1 MAIQEIKVPDIGNFK
16 DVPII
21 EIMVNVGDSVNV
33 EQGLIALE
41 SDKATM
47 EVPSSAS
54 GIVKELKVKIGDKVS
69 EGSVVLLMDVST
81 DVVAPKAEEKPSV
94 VAPAPVSAPVSLPS
108 VPTPVQAS
116 STMGIQAGNDSDS
129 LILQPAV
136 SSPPPL
142 VNVRGD
148 RPHAGPAVRKFA
160 RELGVDLTKVKGSG
174 RNGRI
179 LKEDVQAHVKQV
191 MLEGS
196 VPTLGSVRGG
206 GMGIPEIP
214 EIDFS
219 QFGTIET
226 VPLKRIQKISGA
238 SLHRS
243 WLNVPHVTQFDEA
256 DITELEQFRKEL
268 GVEAEKRQVKVT
280 MLAFLLKA
288 SVAALKQFPTFNA
301 SLDVSKENLI
311 LKQYYHIGVAVD
323 TPNGLMVPV
332 IRDVNFKGLFDLAD
346 ELGKISKKARDG
358 KLSPAEMQGASFTIS
373 SLGGIGGTG
382 FTPIVNAPE
391 VAILGVSKS
400 KIQPVYQDGQFVPR
414 LIIPFSI
421 SYDHRV
427 IDGAAAARFSSYLSF
442 ILSDVR
448 RLLL

>member
-94 VAPAPVSAPVSLPS
+94 VAPAPVSAPVSPPS

-288 SVAALKQFPTFNA
+288 SVAALKQFATFNA

>member
-16 DVPII
+16 NVPII
-21 EIMVNVGDSVNV
+21 EIMVNVGDTIQV
-33 EQGLIALE
+33 EQGLITLE

-47 EVPSSAS
+47 EVPSSAA

-69 EGSVVLLMDVST
+69 EGMVVLLMDVST
-81 DVVAPKAEEKPSV
+81 EVAASKTDEKPPVATTATESSSV
-94 VAPAPVSAPVSLPS
+94 SASVSAPEKVSS
-108 VPTPVQAS
+108 K
-116 STMGIQAGNDSDS
+116 MGVQAGNDPDS
-129 LILQPAV
+129 LIYQPIM

-142 VNVRGD
+142 VNVHGD

-219 QFGTIET
+219 QFGAIET

-256 DITELEQFRKEL
+256 DITELEKFRKEL
-268 GVEAEKRQVKVT
+268 GVEAEKRKVKVT

-323 TPNGLMVPV
+323 TPNGLVVPV

-391 VAILGVSKS
+391 VAIMGVSKS
-400 KIQPVYQDGQFVPR
+400 KMQPVYQDGQFVPR

>member
-16 DVPII
+16 NVPII

-47 EVPSSAS
+47 EVPSSAA
-54 GIVKELKVKIGDKVS
+54 GVVTELKVKIGDKVS
-69 EGSVVLLMDVST
+69 EGSVVLLMDTSAAAT
-81 DVVAPKAEEKPSV
+81 PVAEKPAASV
-94 VAPAPVSAPVSLPS
+94 TSPVPAAPPTPALAPVTAK
-108 VPTPVQAS
+108 TS
-116 STMGIQAGNDSDS
+116 SSNMGLQAGNDSDS

-174 RNGRI
+174 RNERI

-323 TPNGLMVPV
+323 TPNGLVVPV

>member
-16 DVPII
+16 NVPII
-21 EIMVNVGDSVNV
+21 EILINVGDSVKV
-33 EQGLIALE
+33 EQGLITLE

-47 EVPSSAS
+47 EVPSSAA
-54 GIVKELKVKIGDKVS
+54 GIVKELKVKIGDKIS
-69 EGSVVLLMDVST
+69 EGMVVLLMDVST
-81 DVVAPKAEEKPSV
+81 DAAPKVEEKSTVATTTPESV
-94 VAPAPVSAPVSLPS
+94 SVSASVSAPEKVSS
-108 VPTPVQAS
+108 K
-116 STMGIQAGNDSDS
+116 MGVQAGNDPDS
-129 LILQPAV
+129 LIYQPIM

-142 VNVRGD
+142 VNVHGD

-219 QFGTIET
+219 QFGAIET

-256 DITELEQFRKEL
+256 DITELEKFRKEL
-268 GVEAEKRQVKVT
+268 GVEAEKHKVKVT

-323 TPNGLMVPV
+323 TPNGLVVPV

-391 VAILGVSKS
+391 VAIMGVSKS
-400 KIQPVYQDGQFVPR
+400 KMQPVYQDGQFVPR

>member
-1 MAIQEIKVPDIGNFK
+1 MAIQEIKVPDIGNYK

-21 EIMVNVGDSVNV
+21 EIMVNVGDTVKR
-33 EQGLIALE
+33 EQGLITLE

-47 EVPSSAS
+47 EVPSSAT
-54 GIVKELKVKIGDKVS
+54 GVVTELKVKIGDKVS
-69 EGSVVLLMDVST
+69 EGTVVLMMDVSAT
-81 DVVAPKAEEKPSV
+81 TVVIDPKSETQPIDIPAVAAP
-94 VAPAPVSAPVSLPS
+94 
-108 VPTPVQAS
+108 TI
-116 STMGIQAGNDSDS
+116 STSNMGVQAGNDSDS
-129 LILQPAV
+129 LIKQPEMIA
-136 SSPPPL
+136 PPPL
-142 VNVRGD
+142 VNVQAGK
-148 RPHAGPAVRKFA
+148 PHAGPAVRKFA
-160 RELGVDLTKVKGSG
+160 RELGVDLSKVKSSG

-179 LKEDVQAHVKQV
+179 LKEDIQAHVKQV
-191 MLEGS
+191 MQEGS
-196 VPTLGSVRGG
+196 IPTLGSVRGG

-219 QFGTIET
+219 QFGAIET

-268 GVEAEKRQVKVT
+268 SVEADKRKVKVT

-301 SLDVSKENLI
+301 SLDVSKENLV

-323 TPNGLMVPV
+323 TPNGLVVPV

-391 VAILGVSKS
+391 VAIMGVSKS
-400 KIQPVYQDGQFVPR
+400 KIQPVYQKDQFVPR
-414 LIIPFSI
+414 LILPFS
-421 SYDHRV
+421 
-427 IDGAAAARFSSYLSF
+427 
-442 ILSDVR
+442 
-448 RLLL
+448 

>member
-21 EIMVNVGDSVNV
+21 EILINVGDSVKV
-33 EQGLIALE
+33 EQGLITLE

-47 EVPSSAS
+47 EVPSSAA
-54 GIVKELKVKIGDKVS
+54 GIVKELKVKIGDKIS
-69 EGSVVLLMDVST
+69 EGMVVLLMDVST
-81 DVVAPKAEEKPSV
+81 EVAPKVEEKSTVATTTPESV
-94 VAPAPVSAPVSLPS
+94 SVSASVSAPEKVSS
-108 VPTPVQAS
+108 K
-116 STMGIQAGNDSDS
+116 MGVQAGNDPDS
-129 LILQPAV
+129 LIYQPIM

-142 VNVRGD
+142 VNVHGD

-219 QFGTIET
+219 QFGAIET

-256 DITELEQFRKEL
+256 DITELEKFRKEL
-268 GVEAEKRQVKVT
+268 GVEAEKRKVKVT

-323 TPNGLMVPV
+323 TPNGLVVPV

-391 VAILGVSKS
+391 VAIMGVSKS
-400 KIQPVYQDGQFVPR
+400 KMQPVYQDGQFVPR

>member
-1 MAIQEIKVPDIGNFK
+1 
-16 DVPII
+16 
-21 EIMVNVGDSVNV
+21 
-33 EQGLIALE
+33 
-41 SDKATM
+41 
-47 EVPSSAS
+47 
-54 GIVKELKVKIGDKVS
+54 
-69 EGSVVLLMDVST
+69 
-81 DVVAPKAEEKPSV
+81 
-94 VAPAPVSAPVSLPS
+94 
-108 VPTPVQAS
+108 
-116 STMGIQAGNDSDS
+116 
-129 LILQPAV
+129 
-136 SSPPPL
+136 L
-142 VNVRGD
+142 VNVHGD

-219 QFGTIET
+219 QFGAIET

-256 DITELEQFRKEL
+256 DITELEKFRKEL
-268 GVEAEKRQVKVT
+268 GVEAEKRKVKVT

-391 VAILGVSKS
+391 VAIMGVSKS
-400 KIQPVYQDGQFVPR
+400 KMQPVYEDGQFVPR

>member
-16 DVPII
+16 NIPII
-21 EIMVNVGDSVNV
+21 EILVNVGDSVKV
-33 EQGLIALE
+33 EQGLITLE

-47 EVPSSAS
+47 EVPSSAA
-54 GIVKELKVKIGDKVS
+54 GIVKELKVKIGDKIS
-69 EGSVVLLMDVST
+69 EGMVVLLMDVST
-81 DVVAPKAEEKPSV
+81 DAAPKVEEKSPTPAATTPPIPVAAPVVATK
-94 VAPAPVSAPVSLPS
+94 
-108 VPTPVQAS
+108 TS
-116 STMGIQAGNDSDS
+116 SSNMGLQAGKDSDS

-142 VNVRGD
+142 VNVQKD
-148 RPHAGPAVRKFA
+148 KPHAGPAVRKFA
-160 RELGVDLTKVKGSG
+160 RELGVDLSKVKGSG
-174 RNGRI
+174 RNERI
-179 LKEDVQAHVKQV
+179 LKEDVQTHVKQV

-219 QFGTIET
+219 QFGAIET

-268 GVEAEKRQVKVT
+268 GVEAEKRKVKVT

-323 TPNGLMVPV
+323 TPIGLMVPV

-391 VAILGVSKS
+391 VAIMGVSKS
-400 KIQPVYQDGQFVPR
+400 KMQPVYQDGQFVPR

>member
-16 DVPII
+16 NIPII
-21 EIMVNVGDSVNV
+21 EILVNVGDSVKV
-33 EQGLIALE
+33 EQGLITLE

-47 EVPSSAS
+47 EVPSSAA
-54 GIVKELKVKIGDKVS
+54 GIVKESKVKIGDKIS
-69 EGSVVLLMDVST
+69 EGMVVLLMDVSAEVT
-81 DVVAPKAEEKPSV
+81 APKTDEKPPVATTTPESV
-94 VAPAPVSAPVSLPS
+94 SVSASVSAPEKVSS
-108 VPTPVQAS
+108 K
-116 STMGIQAGNDSDS
+116 MGVQAGNDPDS
-129 LILQPAV
+129 LIYQPIM

-142 VNVRGD
+142 VNVHGD

-219 QFGTIET
+219 QFGAIET

-256 DITELEQFRKEL
+256 DITELEKFRKEL
-268 GVEAEKRQVKVT
+268 GVEAEKRKVKVT

-323 TPNGLMVPV
+323 TPNGLVVPV

-391 VAILGVSKS
+391 VAIMGVSKS
-400 KIQPVYQDGQFVPR
+400 KMQPVYQDGQFVPR

>member
-16 DVPII
+16 NVPII
-21 EIMVNVGDSVNV
+21 EIMVNVGDTIKV

-47 EVPSSAS
+47 EVPSSAA
-54 GIVKELKVKIGDKVS
+54 GVVKELKVKIGDKVS
-69 EGSVVLLMDVST
+69 EGTVVLLLDAST
-81 DVVAPKAEEKPSV
+81 VAAPIAEKPAIATTSTSEP
-94 VAPAPVSAPVSLPS
+94 VAK
-108 VPTPVQAS
+108 PTPVTS
-116 STMGIQAGNDSDS
+116 NSNMGIQAGSDSDS
-129 LILQPAV
+129 LIRPPTM

-142 VNVRGD
+142 VNVQKD
-148 RPHAGPAVRKFA
+148 KPHAGPAVRKFA
-160 RELGVDLTKVKGSG
+160 RELGVDLARVKGSG

-179 LKEDVQAHVKQV
+179 LKEDIQTHVKQT

-256 DITELEQFRKEL
+256 DITELEKFRKEL
-268 GVEAEKRQVKVT
+268 GVEAEKRKVKVT

-323 TPNGLMVPV
+323 TPNGLVVPV

-391 VAILGVSKS
+391 VAIMGVSKS
-400 KIQPVYQDGQFVPR
+400 KMQPVYQDGQFVPR

>member
-94 VAPAPVSAPVSLPS
+94 VAPAPVSAPVSPPS

>member
-16 DVPII
+16 NVPII

-47 EVPSSAS
+47 EVPSSAA
-54 GIVKELKVKIGDKVS
+54 GVVTELKVKIGDKVS
-69 EGSVVLLMDVST
+69 EGSVVLLMDVSAE
-81 DVVAPKAEEKPSV
+81 VAASKTEEKPSV
-94 VAPAPVSAPVSLPS
+94 VAPAPMSAPVSPPS
-108 VPTPVQAS
+108 IPTPVQAS
-116 STMGIQAGNDSDS
+116 STMGVQAGNDSDS

-174 RNGRI
+174 RNERI

-196 VPTLGSVRGG
+196 VPTLGSVRGS

-323 TPNGLMVPV
+323 TPNGLVVPV

>member
-16 DVPII
+16 NVPII
-21 EIMVNVGDSVNV
+21 EILVNVGDTIQV
-33 EQGLIALE
+33 EQGLITLE

-47 EVPSSAS
+47 EVPSSAA

-69 EGSVVLLMDVST
+69 EGTLVLLLDASAAAT
-81 DVVAPKAEEKPSV
+81 PVAEKPAAPPV
-94 VAPAPVSAPVSLPS
+94 ATPTPAPAA
-108 VPTPVQAS
+108 TPVAAKTS
-116 STMGIQAGNDSDS
+116 SSNMGLQAGKDSDS
-129 LILQPAV
+129 LILQPEV
-136 SSPPPL
+136 SAPPPL
-142 VNVRGD
+142 VNVHGD

-219 QFGTIET
+219 QFGAIET

-268 GVEAEKRQVKVT
+268 GVEAEKRKVKVT

-323 TPNGLMVPV
+323 TPNGLVVPV

-391 VAILGVSKS
+391 VAIMGVSKS
-400 KIQPVYQDGQFVPR
+400 KMQPVYQDGQFVPR

>member
-346 ELGKISKKARDG
+346 ELGKISKKAR
-358 KLSPAEMQGASFTIS
+358 P
-373 SLGGIGGTG
+373 
-382 FTPIVNAPE
+382 
-391 VAILGVSKS
+391 
-400 KIQPVYQDGQFVPR
+400 
-414 LIIPFSI
+414 
-421 SYDHRV
+421 
-427 IDGAAAARFSSYLSF
+427 
-442 ILSDVR
+442 
-448 RLLL
+448 